1 MMTEMAIIITMK
13 TKMVFIKSN
22 HYQNLNNNKND
33 YQDGHNNK
41 TIKVATTITT
51 RRSLG
56 RAQSPTMNGLQYY
69 NNLMGDLIEYNG
81 SHLEFTKD
89 KYCYFTK

>member
-1 MMTEMAIIITMK
+1 MLKIII
-13 TKMVFIKSN
+13 
-22 HYQNLNNNKND
+22 
-33 YQDGHNNK
+33 
-41 TIKVATTITT
+41 T

-81 SHLEFTKD
+81 GHLEFTKKTNID
-89 KYCYFTK
+89 IFQIVCHW

>member
-1 MMTEMAIIITMK
+1 MTKKLVPI
-13 TKMVFIKSN
+13 
-22 HYQNLNNNKND
+22 L
-33 YQDGHNNK
+33 
-41 TIKVATTITT
+41 T

-81 SHLEFTKD
+81 GHLEFKQN
-89 KYCYFTK
+89 KYCYFSKWYATGKLTTDANLHWLHG